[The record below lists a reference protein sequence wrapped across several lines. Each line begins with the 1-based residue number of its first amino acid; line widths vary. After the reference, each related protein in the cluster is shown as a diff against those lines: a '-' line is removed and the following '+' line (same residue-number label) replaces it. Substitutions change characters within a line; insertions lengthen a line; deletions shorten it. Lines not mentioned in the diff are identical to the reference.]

1 MRKFIDYV
9 YHSRYGFPKLP
20 SPKTL
25 VARPLPADMNKEE
38 REALK
43 KRGTETL
50 EKARSFLEQPN
61 IDDNMT
67 FHEFLRAIET
77 SEEDYMRFLSMS
89 SSGSILVLQRDV
101 KDRFTNNFNKEWL
114 EAWNANMDVQ
124 IALDPY
130 AVITY
135 IVSYVNKDETG
146 MTKFLKETLTANAG
160 KSVQEKVKELKQ
172 SYLFNRQVGESE
184 SCYRILPGLK
194 LKDSNIST
202 IFIQTGFPEN
212 RTVFYKKISEEGEV
226 YVSEED
232 TGDVDEEEMDNEES
246 TSKPNVRI
254 SGRTGLYQPSTCQFD
269 YYKWRPKSLEKI
281 CVAQFLTSYIKKQN
295 IPKNCSFDDDGC
307 SHELSNQMMFNT
319 DINLPK
325 TILLQEGLGVMGLR
339 RIPLVLRYHNS
350 KKKEGHEEHYSEL
363 LLFCNWRNETKDF
376 HRHNPKSC
384 TDTYD
389 ERINELR
396 ANKECI
402 FPGEDFMAANTTE
415 DIEKSRPMHL
425 YDTLASQNVQQN
437 EDDQQEGVTDD
448 PHFESIS
455 YTGNLGQDDSKD
467 RDKAKFK
474 VITLPSENEMKM
486 ITQRLAPEQMDA
498 LRVVVDAMKN
508 HVRARKNIAIKC
520 APIRL
525 IIHGGAGVG
534 KSAFIKAASLQSEKI
549 LRTHGDNP
557 DLPKVIICAPTGKA
571 ASLIGNTE

>member
-1 MRKFIDYV
+1 M
-9 YHSRYGFPKLP
+9 S
-20 SPKTL
+20 
-25 VARPLPADMNKEE
+25 KEE

-50 EKARSFLEQPN
+50 EKARSLLEQPN
-61 IDDNMT
+61 IDNDMT
-67 FHEFLRAIET
+67 FQDFLRAIDT
-77 SEEDYMRFLSMS
+77 SEEDYMTYLSMS
-89 SSGSILVLQRDV
+89 SSGSVLVLQRDV

-114 EAWNANMDVQ
+114 EAWNANMDIQ

-160 KSVQEKVKELKQ
+160 KSVKEKIKELKMA
-172 SYLFNRQVGESE
+172 YLFNRQVGESE

-194 LKDSNIST
+194 LKDSNIAT

-226 YVSEED
+226 LISEEETCD
-232 TGDVDEEEMDNEES
+232 ENEGDMEETEES
-246 TSKPNVRI
+246 SSKPNVRI
-254 SGRTGLYQPSTCQFD
+254 SGRTGFYQQSTCQFD
-269 YYKWRPKSLEKI
+269 YYKWRPKSFEKI
-281 CVAQFLTSYIKKQN
+281 CVAQFLTSYVKKQDVN
-295 IPKNCSFDDDGC
+295 KTSTFDDDGC
-307 SHELSNQMMFNT
+307 SHELSDQVIFNT
-319 DINLPK
+319 DVNLPI
-325 TILLQEGLGVMGLR
+325 TIILQEGLGVMGLR

-363 LLFCNWRNETKDF
+363 LLFCSWRNETKDF
-376 HRHNPKSC
+376 HRHNPKRC
-384 TDTYD
+384 TETYD
-389 ERINELR
+389 EKIDELR

-402 FPGEDFMAANTTE
+402 FPGEDFMAAHTTE
-415 DIEKSRPMHL
+415 DIEESRPLHL

-437 EDDQQEGVTDD
+437 EDDQQEGVVDD
-448 PHFESIS
+448 PDFESFG
-455 YTGNLGQDDSKD
+455 YTGNLNQNDSTDK
-467 RDKAKFK
+467 DKAKFK
-474 VITLPSENEMKM
+474 VITLPSENEIKM

-498 LRVVVDAMKN
+498 LRVIVAAMKN
-508 HVRARKNIAIKC
+508 HVRARNNIAIKC
-520 APIRL
+520 APIRM

-571 ASLIGNTE
+571 ASLIGNI